1 MMAFA
6 AYLVRKSMELMIL
19 SLTLV
24 AIALILNI
32 DVAESRQFVRVIDRD
47 AERRLDRWMAER
59 L

>member
-1 MMAFA
+1 
-6 AYLVRKSMELMIL
+6 MELMIL

-24 AIALILNI
+24 AIALILNV
-32 DVAESRQFVRVIDRD
+32 DVPEPRQFVRVIDRD

>member
-1 MMAFA
+1 
-6 AYLVRKSMELMIL
+6 MELMIL

>member
-32 DVAESRQFVRVIDRD
+32 DVAEPRQFVRVIDRD

>member
-24 AIALILNI
+24 AIALILNV
-32 DVAESRQFVRVIDRD
+32 DVPEPRQFVRVIDRD

>member
-1 MMAFA
+1 
-6 AYLVRKSMELMIL
+6 MELMIL

-32 DVAESRQFVRVIDRD
+32 DVAEPRQFVRVIDRD